1 MLIVNEQIQIPLS
14 EFEFTFSRSGGPGGQ
29 NVNKVNTKVTLHWQV
44 DVTPSLTEAVRTRFQ
59 DQYRRRINKDG
70 ALVMYSQ
77 RFRDQGRNVADCLT
91 KLQELILEIVNPPK
105 VRKPTRPTRGSKRR
119 RLNNKRKQS
128 EKKDLRRKPIS
139 DD

>member
-1 MLIVNEQIQIPLS
+1 MLIVNELIQIPLS